1 MKEIISRN
9 EGLHRHT
16 NESSYKER
24 TDDRSTNIEK
34 VKHGGERWEERRRG
48 GGGADTGDIRSSMRL
63 PLTLPMIAVSHVQRH
78 AK

>member
-24 TDDRSTNIEK
+24 TDDRRTNIEK
-34 VKHGGERWEERRRG
+34 VKHGGERCEERRG
-48 GGGADTGDIRSSMRL
+48 EEGEEVQ
-63 PLTLPMIAVSHVQRH
+63 TLETLGRPCGCL
-78 AK
+78 